1 MFVGE
6 TLCSEEAVSS
16 WQGTWILHLACIYK
30 KKMRCLLHLHPH
42 RYSHTYTGVYVSS
55 FLQFFFFFTFSLFSS
70 VRVKCE
76 RVSRSGCPLPVSL
89 SEVCVCNIYFI
100 GISLSPCWVAAGH
113 VMFWAVKGHH
123 CHSWK
128 MRCGCKRETHET
140 WTRQKQRQNHVCH
153 VCLGVG
159 IARVLGAQ
167 WKWQRQVEAFGFM
180 QFAGGKVRFKAECII
195 SVHGCLWSSS
205 HSARWFLLRT
215 QCEK

>member
-1 MFVGE
+1 
-6 TLCSEEAVSS
+6 
-16 WQGTWILHLACIYK
+16 
-30 KKMRCLLHLHPH
+30 MRCLLHLHPH
-42 RYSHTYTGVYVSS
+42 RYPHTYTGVYVSS
-55 FLQFFFFFTFSLFSS
+55 FLQFFFFFFTFSLFSS

-89 SEVCVCNIYFI
+89 SEVYVCNIYFI